1 MVMKMNYVY
10 NVIEIELNEISFKF
24 KYRFNFYK
32 LK

>member
-10 NVIEIELNEISFKF
+10 NVIEIELNEINFKF